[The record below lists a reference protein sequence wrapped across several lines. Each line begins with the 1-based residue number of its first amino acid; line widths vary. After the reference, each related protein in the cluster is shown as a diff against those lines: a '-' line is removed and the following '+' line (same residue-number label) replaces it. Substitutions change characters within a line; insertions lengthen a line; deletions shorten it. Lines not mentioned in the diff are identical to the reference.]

1 MIDKLK
7 IYGDHGLLREGCG
20 VDVSQEDLGYLKS
33 WLRPHHIEVGTEL
46 NAVFLNK
53 ISIFEFLVSG
63 ESEKALRKGIR
74 EYQAFLFD
82 CKRVVPTLFLINKS

>member
-7 IYGDHGLLREGCG
+7 IYWDHGLLREGCG
-20 VDVSQEDLGYLKS
+20 VDVSQEDLGNLKS

-53 ISIFEFLVSG
+53 ISIIEFSAQKWRNNDPRIYTEELNV
-63 ESEKALRKGIR
+63 KIR
-74 EYQAFLFD
+74 
-82 CKRVVPTLFLINKS
+82 II

>member
-33 WLRPHHIEVGTEL
+33 WLSPHHIEVGTEL

-53 ISIFEFLVSG
+53 ISIFEFSPQEWRNNDPRIYTEELNV
-63 ESEKALRKGIR
+63 KIR
-74 EYQAFLFD
+74 
-82 CKRVVPTLFLINKS
+82 II